1 MLFGQRISL
10 LTPPEVVIFQV
21 LEFFHYSPPRGS
33 SVVRTKNFF
42 ILPPRGSNFS
52 GFRIFFITHP
62 LEVLVLFGQRIS
74 LLTPPEV
81 VIFQVLEFFSLLT
94 P

>member
-21 LEFFHYSPPRGS
+21 LEFFHYSPLRGI

-42 ILPPRGSNFS
+42 THPPRGSNFS
-52 GFRIFFITHP
+52 GFRIF
-62 LEVLVLFGQRIS
+62 S
-74 LLTPPEV
+74 LLTPLEV
-81 VIFQVLEFFSLLT
+81 VDLSDHKTQVNKIIVWTYIAF
-94 P
+94 